1 MLDKVTQIETIKYDR
16 DVSYS
21 YAASRLSTH
30 WTNHNM
36 AWSDFMQKLAQT
48 VRTKEDLTEYNK
60 MSKSEQADIKDVGGF
75 VGGYLKEG
83 KRRAGQVMN
92 RSMLTLDIDY
102 AAQDMTDILSMFYDF
117 AYCLYSTHKHR
128 EISPRLRLVIPLKR
142 NVNADEYEAIGR
154 KVADI
159 VGMDYFDDTTYQPH
173 RLMYWPSTSNDAE
186 FFFTYEDLPLLDPD
200 KILNEYV
207 DWTDTL
213 EWPTSS
219 REESKTKRLADK
231 QGDPEEKP
239 GIVGAF
245 CRAYTI
251 EEAIETFI
259 PDLYEKH
266 STNRYTYHE
275 GSTAGGLVLY
285 ENNKFAYSHHNTDP
299 VSGMLVNS
307 FDLVRIHL
315 YGAQDDDANTD
326 TPVNRLPSYKAMQQR
341 AQNDEVVKK
350 QLINDKMSDAM
361 QDFDEIENND
371 DVWSETLEITSK
383 GTFKASIPNIEIIL
397 RNDPN
402 LKGKIAFNE
411 FTKQIECLG
420 KMPWNNNFKIRQWQD
435 GDDSS
440 LRSYIEKIYDIHHS
454 GKTKDA
460 IISVAMQNAYHP
472 VRDYLNKI
480 SWDGHRRLEKL
491 FIKYLGVEDTEVNRT
506 TTKKALTAGIARVM
520 EPGCKFDYMLT
531 LYGPQGVG
539 KSALLKKLG
548 GAWFSDSLVSVT
560 GKEAYEALQG
570 VWLMEM
576 AELAA
581 TRKAEVEAIKH
592 FISKQ
597 VDRFRVAYGHYI
609 EDFPRQCIFISDKER
624 KLYDELEKHYILESE
639 EEGTVVAQNGASL
652 SQKLLQLS
660 NGAVYTDDGDV
671 REIHDKKLEKL
682 EEIIEESQGQP
693 ILLFYNFKHDKER
706 ILERFKEATT
716 LEDSNYKERWN
727 SGNIK
732 LLIAHPASAGHG
744 LNLQQGGHIIV
755 WFGLTWSLELYQQA
769 NARLYRQGQNH
780 TTIIHHIMTD
790 NTIDQRVYEAL
801 QNKELTQ
808 EELMKAIK
816 ARIANHK

>member
-1 MLDKVTQIETIKYDR
+1 MLDKAKQVQKIKYDR
-16 DVSYS
+16 DIQ
-21 YAASRLSTH
+21 YAFASSRLATN

-36 AWSDFMQKLAQT
+36 AWSDFMQKLART
-48 VRTKEDLTEYNK
+48 VRTKESLSDYNK
-60 MSKSEQADIKDVGGF
+60 MSKTEQSDVKDVGGF

-83 KRRAGQVMN
+83 KRRAGKVMN
-92 RSMLTLDIDY
+92 RSMLTLDLDY
-102 AAQDMTDILSMFYDF
+102 AAQDMVDILSMFYDF
-117 AYCLYSTHKHR
+117 AYCVYSTHKHR
-128 EISPRLRLVIPLKR
+128 DVSPRLRLVIPLKR
-142 NVNADEYEAIGR
+142 NVNADEYEAVGR
-154 KVADI
+154 KVADM

-173 RLMYWPSTSNDAE
+173 RLMYWPSTSADAE

-200 KILNEYV
+200 KILNEYL

-231 QGDPEEKP
+231 QGNPEDKP

-259 PDLYEKH
+259 SDLYDSH
-266 STNRYTYHE
+266 SADRYTYHG

-285 ENNKFAYSHHNTDP
+285 ENGKFAYSHHNTDP
-299 VSGMLVNS
+299 VSGLLVNS
-307 FDLVRIHL
+307 FDLIRIHL
-315 YGAQDDDANTD
+315 YGAQDEEAKAD
-326 TPVNRLPSYKAMQQR
+326 TPVNRLPSYKAMQQK
-341 AQNDEVVKK
+341 AQTDDKVKK
-350 QLINDKMSDAM
+350 QLINDRMATAVEDFEMIDTDESDW
-361 QDFDEIENND
+361 E
-371 DVWSETLEITSK
+371 ETLEITSK

-402 LKGKIAFNE
+402 VKGKIAFNE

-420 KMPWNNNFKIRQWQD
+420 KVPWKTSNKTRQWQD

-460 IISVAMQNAYHP
+460 IVSVALQNAYHP
-472 VRDYLNKI
+472 VRDYLSTL
-480 SWDGHRRLEKL
+480 SWDGIPRLERL
-491 FIKYLGVEDTEVNRT
+491 FVKYLGVEDSEVNRVAT
-506 TTKKALTAGIARVM
+506 RKALTAGVARVM

-539 KSALLKKLG
+539 KSAILKKLG

-597 VDRFRVAYGHYI
+597 IDRFRVAYGHYI
-609 EDFPRQCIFISDKER
+609 EDFPRQCIFIGTTNKVDFLRDETGGRRFWPMTVNPER
-624 KLYDELEKHYILESE
+624 VEANWSKLTQNDIDQIWAEAKHYYEKGEELFLNPELEKQMREIQSSHTEDSPYVGIIDEFLKTKIPSNWNDLRIFDRRRFYQGDVDMLPIGEVDYVERDKVCALEIFVECFGKDKGDSRQMME
-639 EEGTVVAQNGASL
+639 VKKINNAIR
-652 SQKLLQLS
+652 QLS
-660 NGAVYTDDGDV
+660 DWQDYEGNKQGKLRFGKDYGLQKAYV
-671 REIHDKKLEKL
+671 KKEKDY
-682 EEIIEESQGQP
+682 E
-693 ILLFYNFKHDKER
+693 LL
-706 ILERFKEATT
+706 
-716 LEDSNYKERWN
+716 
-727 SGNIK
+727 
-732 LLIAHPASAGHG
+732 
-744 LNLQQGGHIIV
+744 
-755 WFGLTWSLELYQQA
+755 
-769 NARLYRQGQNH
+769 
-780 TTIIHHIMTD
+780 
-790 NTIDQRVYEAL
+790 
-801 QNKELTQ
+801 
-808 EELMKAIK
+808 
-816 ARIANHK
+816 

>member
-1 MLDKVTQIETIKYDR
+1 MQDKVTQIKQLKYDR
-16 DVSYS
+16 DVSYA
-21 YAASRLSTH
+21 YAASRLSKH
-30 WTNHNM
+30 WNNHNM

-48 VRTKEDLTEYNK
+48 VRTKEDLADYNK
-60 MSKSEQADIKDVGGF
+60 MSKSEQADVKDVGGF

-83 KRRAGQVMN
+83 KRKAGQVMN
-92 RSMLTLDIDY
+92 RSMLTLDLDF

-117 AYCLYSTHKHR
+117 AYCVYSTHKHR

-142 NVNADEYEAIGR
+142 NVNADEYEAVGR
-154 KVADI
+154 KVADM
-159 VGMDYFDDTTYQPH
+159 VGMEYFDDTTYQPH

-200 KILNEYV
+200 EILSEYV

-213 EWPTSS
+213 EWPTSN
-219 REESKTKRLADK
+219 REQSKTKHLADK
-231 QGDPEEKP
+231 QGNPEEKP

-259 PDLYEKH
+259 PELYDQH
-266 STNRYTYHE
+266 STDRYTYHE

-285 ENNKFAYSHHNTDP
+285 EDGKFAYSHHNTDP
-299 VSGMLVNS
+299 ISGQLVNS

-315 YGAQDDDANTD
+315 YGAQDEDMKDD
-326 TPVNRLPSYKAMQQR
+326 TPINRLPSYKAMQTK
-341 AQNDEVVKK
+341 AQNDEQVKK
-350 QLINDKMSDAM
+350 QLINDKMSNVMD
-361 QDFDEIENND
+361 DFDVIETAND
-371 DVWSETLEITSK
+371 EWDETLEITSK
-383 GTFKASIPNIEIIL
+383 GNFKASIPNIEIIL

-420 KMPWNNNFKIRQWQD
+420 KTPWNKESRHRQWQD
-435 GDDSS
+435 GDDSA
-440 LRSYIEKIYDIHHS
+440 LRSYIEKVYEIHHS

-460 IISVAMQNAYHP
+460 IISVAIQNAYHP
-472 VRDYLNKI
+472 VRNYLN
-480 SWDGHRRLEKL
+480 SLTWDGEPRLERL

-506 TTKKALTAGIARVM
+506 TTRKALTAGVTRVM

-539 KSALLKKLG
+539 KSAILKKLG

-597 VDRFRVAYGHYI
+597 IDRFRVAYGHYI
-609 EDFPRQCIFISDKER
+609 EDFPRQCIFIGTTNKVDFLRDETGGRRFWPMTVNPEKVEVKWSKLTKDEIDQIWAEAKHYYDKGEE
-624 KLYDELEKHYILESE
+624 LYLDPELEEEMNAIQSKHTEESPYV
-639 EEGTVVAQNGASL
+639 G
-652 SQKLLQLS
+652 
-660 NGAVYTDDGDV
+660 
-671 REIHDKKLEKL
+671 
-682 EEIIEESQGQP
+682 IIEEFLNTP
-693 ILLFYNFKHDKER
+693 IPKNWQDMTISERRDFYKFGDESISEQSSELVQRDKVCA
-706 ILERFKEATT
+706 LEIFVECFGKDKG
-716 LEDSNYKERWN
+716 DSRGSMELKKITNALRQLGTWQVYD
-727 SGNIK
+727 GN
-732 LLIAHPASAGHG
+732 
-744 LNLQQGGHIIV
+744 QQGKLR
-755 WFGLTWSLELYQQA
+755 FGKEY
-769 NARLYRQGQNH
+769 G
-780 TTIIHHIMTD
+780 
-790 NTIDQRVYEAL
+790 L
-801 QNKELTQ
+801 Q
-808 EELMKAIK
+808 KAYI
-816 ARIANHK
+816 RDEDINDLI

>member
-102 AAQDMTDILSMFYDF
+102 AAQDVTDILSMFYDF

-219 REESKTKRLADK
+219 KEESKTKRLADK

-251 EEAIETFI
+251 EEAISTFI

-315 YGAQDDDANTD
+315 YGA
-326 TPVNRLPSYKAMQQR
+326 
-341 AQNDEVVKK
+341 
-350 QLINDKMSDAM
+350 
-361 QDFDEIENND
+361 
-371 DVWSETLEITSK
+371 
-383 GTFKASIPNIEIIL
+383 
-397 RNDPN
+397 
-402 LKGKIAFNE
+402 
-411 FTKQIECLG
+411 
-420 KMPWNNNFKIRQWQD
+420 
-435 GDDSS
+435 
-440 LRSYIEKIYDIHHS
+440 
-454 GKTKDA
+454 
-460 IISVAMQNAYHP
+460 
-472 VRDYLNKI
+472 
-480 SWDGHRRLEKL
+480 
-491 FIKYLGVEDTEVNRT
+491 
-506 TTKKALTAGIARVM
+506 
-520 EPGCKFDYMLT
+520 
-531 LYGPQGVG
+531 QGVG

-609 EDFPRQCIFISDKER
+609 EDFPRQCIFIGTTNKVDFLRDETGGRRFWPMTVNPERVEVNWSKLTKEEIDQIWAEA
-624 KLYDELEKHYILESE
+624 KYYYEQGEELFLNPELEEEMRSIQSKHTEESPYTGIIDE
-639 EEGTVVAQNGASL
+639 YLNTPIP
-652 SQKLLQLS
+652 S
-660 NGAVYTDDGDV
+660 NWDDLTIFERRRFYQGDV
-671 REIHDKKLEKL
+671 DMLPTGNVDYVERNKVCALEVFVECFGKDKGDSRGSMEIRKISNILRQLDNWSVYDGNKSGKIRFGKDYGVQ
-682 EEIIEESQGQP
+682 IAYVRDES
-693 ILLFYNFKHDKER
+693 
-706 ILERFKEATT
+706 
-716 LEDSNYKERWN
+716 LED
-727 SGNIK
+727 
-732 LLIAHPASAGHG
+732 LI
-744 LNLQQGGHIIV
+744 
-755 WFGLTWSLELYQQA
+755 
-769 NARLYRQGQNH
+769 
-780 TTIIHHIMTD
+780 
-790 NTIDQRVYEAL
+790 
-801 QNKELTQ
+801 
-808 EELMKAIK
+808 
-816 ARIANHK
+816 

>member
-21 YAASRLSTH
+21 YAASRLSTY

-219 REESKTKRLADK
+219 KEESKTKRLADK

-251 EEAIETFI
+251 EEAISTFI

-315 YGAQDDDANTD
+315 YGAQDEDAKTD

-361 QDFDEIENND
+361 QDFDEIVNSD
-371 DVWSETLEITSK
+371 DAWSETLEITSK

-420 KMPWNNNFKIRQWQD
+420 KVPWNTNFKTRQWQD

-480 SWDGHRRLEKL
+480 SWDGHKRLEKL

-570 VWLMEM
+570 VWPMTVNPERVEVNWSKLTKDEIDQIW
-576 AELAA
+576 AEAKYYYEQGEEL
-581 TRKAEVEAIKH
+581 
-592 FISKQ
+592 FLN
-597 VDRFRVAYGHYI
+597 
-609 EDFPRQCIFISDKER
+609 P
-624 KLYDELEKHYILESE
+624 ELEEEMRSIQSKHTEESPYTGIIDE
-639 EEGTVVAQNGASL
+639 YLNTPIP
-652 SQKLLQLS
+652 S
-660 NGAVYTDDGDV
+660 NWDDLTIFERRRFYQGDV
-671 REIHDKKLEKL
+671 DMLPTGNVDYVERNKVCALEVFVECFGKDKGDSRGSMEIRKISNILRQLDNWSVYDGNKSGKIRFGKDYGVQ
-682 EEIIEESQGQP
+682 IAYVRDES
-693 ILLFYNFKHDKER
+693 
-706 ILERFKEATT
+706 
-716 LEDSNYKERWN
+716 LED
-727 SGNIK
+727 
-732 LLIAHPASAGHG
+732 LI
-744 LNLQQGGHIIV
+744 
-755 WFGLTWSLELYQQA
+755 
-769 NARLYRQGQNH
+769 
-780 TTIIHHIMTD
+780 
-790 NTIDQRVYEAL
+790 
-801 QNKELTQ
+801 
-808 EELMKAIK
+808 
-816 ARIANHK
+816 

>member
-213 EWPTSS
+213 EWPFDMVVIDELSTFKSLKSQRFKSIKKKLPLINRFIGLTGTPSPNSLQDLWAQVYLIDRGERLESS
-219 REESKTKRLADK
+219 FSRYRERYFKPTHQVSEHIFKWELRDGS
-231 QGDPEEKP
+231 EEK
-239 GIVGAF
+239 I
-245 CRAYTI
+245 Y
-251 EEAIETFI
+251 
-259 PDLYEKH
+259 
-266 STNRYTYHE
+266 
-275 GSTAGGLVLY
+275 
-285 ENNKFAYSHHNTDP
+285 
-299 VSGMLVNS
+299 
-307 FDLVRIHL
+307 
-315 YGAQDDDANTD
+315 
-326 TPVNRLPSYKAMQQR
+326 
-341 AQNDEVVKK
+341 
-350 QLINDKMSDAM
+350 
-361 QDFDEIENND
+361 
-371 DVWSETLEITSK
+371 
-383 GTFKASIPNIEIIL
+383 
-397 RNDPN
+397 
-402 LKGKIAFNE
+402 
-411 FTKQIECLG
+411 KQIEDICLSM
-420 KMPWNNNFKIRQWQD
+420 KAK
-435 GDDSS
+435 
-440 LRSYIEKIYDIHHS
+440 
-454 GKTKDA
+454 
-460 IISVAMQNAYHP
+460 
-472 VRDYLNKI
+472 DYL
-480 SWDGHRRLEKL
+480 DMPDR
-491 FIKYLGVEDTEVNRT
+491 VDT
-506 TTKKALTAGIARVM
+506 
-520 EPGCKFDYMLT
+520 
-531 LYGPQGVG
+531 
-539 KSALLKKLG
+539 
-548 GAWFSDSLVSVT
+548 
-560 GKEAYEALQG
+560 
-570 VWLMEM
+570 
-576 AELAA
+576 
-581 TRKAEVEAIKH
+581 
-592 FISKQ
+592 KQ
-597 VDRFRVAYGHYI
+597 TVVLS
-609 EDFPRQCIFISDKER
+609 EKER
-624 KLYDELEKHYILESE
+624 KVYEELEKNYILESE

-660 NGAVYTDDGDV
+660 NGAVYTDEEDV
-671 REIHDKKLEKL
+671 RLIHDKKLDKL

-706 ILERFKEATT
+706 ILQRFKEATT

-727 SGNIK
+727 SGDIK

-790 NTIDQRVYEAL
+790 NTIDQRVYKAL

-816 ARIANHK
+816 ARIAKHK